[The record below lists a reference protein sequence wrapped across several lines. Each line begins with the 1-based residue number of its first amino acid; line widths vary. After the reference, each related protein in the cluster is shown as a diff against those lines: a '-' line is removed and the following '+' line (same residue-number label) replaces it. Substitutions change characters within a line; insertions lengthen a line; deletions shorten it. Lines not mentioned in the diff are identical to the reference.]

1 MAEPYIPAIKDFD
14 FLFKFLFAYFFI
26 QVWGILT
33 GQGRTFEK
41 VPEINRKQIKDIEK
55 KIKKVSETIRNKR
68 QKLQKLQNT
77 KNDDDVDETE
87 EGGQVQ
93 APWKQGGAGVA
104 EGWGYGLAGGGGGGD
119 SECDP
124 PCSTGDASLCC
135 QIENL
140 VNKRNNLINQKHEL
154 GKSKRAK
161 LVVDRKVTEEENL
174 STQRKYLFQFVFLT
188 VSMFIFAFALIG
200 FLEVPG
206 RDVANIAIFIFIT
219 ASLLKYLF
227 DFSILENGQSYMII
241 LAALSLYV
249 DSFRETA
256 ERIASQF

>member
-68 QKLQKLQNT
+68 QKLRNT
-77 KNDDDVDETE
+77 RRQSVKDRLEKQIDDLECE
-87 EGGQVQ
+87 E
-93 APWKQGGAGVA
+93 
-104 EGWGYGLAGGGGGGD
+104 E
-119 SECDP
+119 E
-124 PCSTGDASLCC
+124 
-135 QIENL
+135 
-140 VNKRNNLINQKHEL
+140 LINQKHEL

-174 STQRKYLFQFVFLT
+174 STKRKYLFQFVFLT

>member
-1 MAEPYIPAIKDFD
+1 
-14 FLFKFLFAYFFI
+14 
-26 QVWGILT
+26 
-33 GQGRTFEK
+33 
-41 VPEINRKQIKDIEK
+41 
-55 KIKKVSETIRNKR
+55 
-68 QKLQKLQNT
+68 
-77 KNDDDVDETE
+77 
-87 EGGQVQ
+87 
-93 APWKQGGAGVA
+93 
-104 EGWGYGLAGGGGGGD
+104 
-119 SECDP
+119 
-124 PCSTGDASLCC
+124 
-135 QIENL
+135 
-140 VNKRNNLINQKHEL
+140 
-154 GKSKRAK
+154 
-161 LVVDRKVTEEENL
+161 VDRKVTEEENL

-227 DFSILENGQSYMII
+227 DFSILEKGQSYMII

>member
-93 APWKQGGAGVA
+93 APWKQGDWAWRKD
-104 EGWGYGLAGGGGGGD
+104 GWGYGLAGGGGREEGGQVQA
-119 SECDP
+119 P
-124 PCSTGDASLCC
+124 WK
-135 QIENL
+135 Q
-140 VNKRNNLINQKHEL
+140 
-154 GKSKRAK
+154 
-161 LVVDRKVTEEENL
+161 DRK
-174 STQRKYLFQFVFLT
+174 STRLNSSHHEVFR
-188 VSMFIFAFALIG
+188 MPPFA
-200 FLEVPG
+200 
-206 RDVANIAIFIFIT
+206 
-219 ASLLKYLF
+219 
-227 DFSILENGQSYMII
+227 
-241 LAALSLYV
+241 
-249 DSFRETA
+249 
-256 ERIASQF
+256 

>member
-68 QKLQKLQNT
+68 QKLRNTRRQSVKDRLEKQIDDLECEEEELIKQKTGLG
-77 KNDDDVDETE
+77 EPE
-87 EGGQVQ
+87 RR
-93 APWKQGGAGVA
+93 A
-104 EGWGYGLAGGGGGGD
+104 E
-119 SECDP
+119 
-124 PCSTGDASLCC
+124 
-135 QIENL
+135 
-140 VNKRNNLINQKHEL
+140 
-154 GKSKRAK
+154 
-161 LVVDRKVTEEENL
+161 LVVEREVTEEENL
-174 STQRKYLFQFVFLT
+174 STKRKYLFQFVFLT